1 MVRPRGS
8 HPRPV
13 AISGAG
19 SVPRTRPL
27 QDDKAAH
34 GAMVSS
40 IVVVASSCNDDFAEP
55 SITPVQKMDNQL
67 LSRLSDHLEASA
79 ITPRS
84 TRNLAAVIYIAELVL
99 RRAA

>member
-13 AISGAG
+13 AIFGAG

-55 SITPVQKMDNQL
+55 STYHAGTENGQPIALTIIR
-67 LSRLSDHLEASA
+67 S
-79 ITPRS
+79 PRS
-84 TRNLAAVIYIAELVL
+84 ERNHTTKHTKSGRRNIYC
-99 RRAA
+99 